1 MSQTGSLVSLDG
13 VWDDAVTRSGEKTLR
28 LSACG
33 EVYPWL
39 TRLCEHA
46 VGPLPLVTARRRRYL
61 ESIACR
67 AATAVQ
73 CQSFS
78 HHRSTLR
85 AARAFG
91 LSPCVL
97 AAHEI
102 ECWLERGILA
112 VRWRAARF
120 YSSCSIA
127 HRDVLNRAQRC
138 DTLCA
143 QKPLCAFS
151 MHPLMT
157 WWPSQLL
164 RLPVF
169 RKSISEVSR
178 RQHTYSCSDVKP
190 LTSLREFRI
199 TNAQRFSAEKFF

>member
-1 MSQTGSLVSLDG
+1 
-13 VWDDAVTRSGEKTLR
+13 
-28 LSACG
+28 
-33 EVYPWL
+33 
-39 TRLCEHA
+39 
-46 VGPLPLVTARRRRYL
+46 
-61 ESIACR
+61 
-67 AATAVQ
+67 
-73 CQSFS
+73 
-78 HHRSTLR
+78 
-85 AARAFG
+85 
-91 LSPCVL
+91 VL

-127 HRDVLNRAQRC
+127 HNDFLHRAQRC
-138 DTLCA
+138 ETLCA
-143 QKPLCAFS
+143 QKPPCVFS

-157 WWPSQLL
+157 WWPSRLL

-169 RKSISEVSR
+169 RKSISKVSR

-199 TNAQRFSAEKFF
+199 TNTQRFSAEKKNLTIMLYLAIREWLPG

>member
-1 MSQTGSLVSLDG
+1 MLLRV
-13 VWDDAVTRSGEKTLR
+13 ETLR
-28 LSACG
+28 LYERW
-33 EVYPWL
+33 EVYPRPHGTGL
-39 TRLCEHA
+39 Y
-46 VGPLPLVTARRRRYL
+46 RRATDITPGVSQGIQ
-61 ESIACR
+61 SIKN
-67 AATAVQ
+67 AASGQ
-73 CQSFS
+73 G
-78 HHRSTLR
+78 
-85 AARAFG
+85 FG
-91 LSPCVL
+91 LIAGVL

-143 QKPLCAFS
+143 QKPPCAFS
-151 MHPLMT
+151 LHPLMT
-157 WWPSQLL
+157 WWPSRLL

-169 RKSISEVSR
+169 RKSISKVSR
-178 RQHTYSCSDVKP
+178 RQHTYSCVDVKP